1 MRNGFILALNHA
13 HLPVGMSEEPPDMVH
28 SVHVLLMAAVPVVCA
43 FIGTTQLGWNF
54 GDGTIIKLSMRKP
67 PEPPPSAAHGAY
79 SDEKWF
85 HSRS

>member
-1 MRNGFILALNHA
+1 MVRIVMRNGFILALNHA
-13 HLPVGMSEEPPDMVH
+13 HLPV
-28 SVHVLLMAAVPVVCA
+28 
-43 FIGTTQLGWNF
+43 GTTQLGWNF
-54 GDGTIIKLSMRKP
+54 GDGTIIKLSMLTGLALAVLFYAVMLAGERRKP